1 MDNKTWKDIPGY
13 EGLYQACTDG
23 EIRSLP
29 RKTTRGGL
37 MSFYSDKSNRHVV
50 YQRPTMRLSKDGKT
64 KLHHVCRLVAKTF
77 IPNTENKP
85 EVNHIDFNP
94 CNNDVRNLEW
104 TTRKENHT
112 HSVIKGR
119 MARGGGHGMAKLN
132 EVQVSEI
139 RSSQDKP
146 KDIATRYGVCRQ
158 TIYRIKNF
166 RNWK

>member
-13 EGLYQACTDG
+13 EGLYQACTNG

-77 IPNTENKP
+77 IPNPENKP

-94 CNNDVRNLEW
+94 CNNCVRNLEW

-112 HSVIKGR
+112 HSVIKER

-132 EVQVSEI
+132 DTQVSEI
-139 RSSQDKP
+139 RNSLDKP